1 MYRSKRG
8 NKTRNGRITLSSDG
22 HLMVRSCLIYAISNK
37 KKKNGFR
44 SDFWDGGMK

>member
-37 KKKNGFR
+37 KKKMDLEVTFGTVE
-44 SDFWDGGMK
+44 